1 MARWN
6 SCNLLYIAPDAKR
19 LWHFDAKG
27 GGFVPG
33 REQSV
38 PHPDPLPAKLVAKN
52 WSSLWQPKLNVAWL
66 PPENVF
72 LRVIELPASNADETF
87 AMVELQL
94 EKLSPIPLGQIVW
107 SYHVLPRSVPE
118 NLQTIVVVIVARS
131 LVEEFLG
138 RLERDGFLANRL
150 EVPMV
155 DQLEATAVTG
165 DGAWIFPQAGVGPGS
180 ALVGWWSGG
189 ALRNL
194 SLVNLPAAGDRAIEL
209 KNQLAHI
216 VWSGEL
222 EGWLSAPPRWHLVA
236 DPVTAAEW
244 EKWLRAGLNEPVT
257 VVPPTPAVEL
267 AIRTAK
273 RAAAG
278 TRANLL
284 PSEFTAHYHQQF
296 VDRLWLHG
304 LGYAGLLYA
313 ISLVIYF
320 CAVAFLGYRTGN
332 LEAQVAALGG
342 SYTNS
347 LQLTAQYNVLS
358 ERQQLKYAAL
368 DCWQRVSEQLPP
380 TITLERFSLADG
392 QRLALSGITTEDQI
406 DSIFSFYTAMQKL
419 KANGQFV
426 FDQQKGEP
434 PSPKL
439 LGNNEQWNF
448 SLQLLHVEAEAQ

>member
-1 MARWN
+1 
-6 SCNLLYIAPDAKR
+6 
-19 LWHFDAKG
+19 
-27 GGFVPG
+27 
-33 REQSV
+33 
-38 PHPDPLPAKLVAKN
+38 
-52 WSSLWQPKLNVAWL
+52 
-66 PPENVF
+66 
-72 LRVIELPASNADETF
+72 
-87 AMVELQL
+87 
-94 EKLSPIPLGQIVW
+94 
-107 SYHVLPRSVPE
+107 
-118 NLQTIVVVIVARS
+118 
-131 LVEEFLG
+131 
-138 RLERDGFLANRL
+138 
-150 EVPMV
+150 MV

-165 DGAWIFPQAGVGPGS
+165 DGAWIFPQAGAGPGS

-222 EGWLSAPPRWHLVA
+222 EGWLSAAPRWHLVA

-244 EKWLRAGLNEPVT
+244 EKWLRTGLNEPVT

-267 AIRTAK
+267 AVRTAK

-278 TRANLL
+278 SRANLL
-284 PSEFTAHYHQQF
+284 PSEFTTHYHQQF

-313 ISLVIYF
+313 VSLLIYF